1 MAGTVLTNTGLDSF
15 LDGAPEHRDPAF
27 ARAAEAVLGLLALR
41 GADRAT
47 GVPEP
52 TPGLVR
58 QLLVEDLPTFVY
70 APPGELAAYPAVLGA
85 LAARFDG
92 GGASGSPS
100 SSPSPRPTSSAP

>member
-70 APPGELAAYPAVLGA
+70 APPASSPPIRLSSAPSPHGSTA
-85 LAARFDG
+85 
-92 GGASGSPS
+92 GGARGSPW
-100 SSPSPRPTSSAP
+100 SSPSPRPTSNAP